1 MAQQQPLELPT
12 AAMAELQRAQ
22 QFRQQSQALG
32 QRLAELRLEMFEHD
46 RVIAVLKETQ
56 GDRTCY
62 HLVGDVLVD
71 RKVSDVLPELEA
83 TRAQLASTIE
93 SGSAQRAAMEQE
105 ALKLMQPHAGVLE
118 ELGRQEILQQQA

>member
-1 MAQQQPLELPT
+1 MAAPAVELPT
-12 AAMAELQRAQ
+12 AVMAELQRAQ
-22 QFRQQSQALG
+22 QLRQQSQALG
-32 QRLAELRLEMFEHD
+32 QRLAELRLELFEHD

-62 HLVGDVLVD
+62 RLVGDVLVE
-71 RKVSDVLPELEA
+71 RKVGDVLPDLEA

-93 SGSAQRAAMEQE
+93 SGSAQRATLEQE

-118 ELGRQEILQQQA
+118 ELGRQDMLQQQA